1 MKVLKLADEVYKRHW
16 RGCKDGMGLLNN
28 AEDVCKRLGN
38 DVEIREVNERRIDD
52 LVLGLEDDNKAAGT
66 INKRLAALSKML
78 RFAYRRGYIERMPV
92 IERKK
97 EPQGRMRWL
106 SEEEEY
112 RMLGKFHAMGKPFIA
127 DFCKILIDTGMR
139 TGELF
144 KLRGRDV
151 DISGVNFQRM
161 IHLWETK
168 NGKSRSIPVTNRV
181 YEILCRYK
189 TSNDALLFTFKQ
201 HTLNRAWK
209 QMKTELGMYDDKEFI
224 PHCLRHTCASRLVQ
238 RGVDIR
244 VVQEWLG
251 HSSIQTTMRYAKIA
265 PKNLADARDVLE
277 RH

>member
-1 MKVLKLADEVYKRHW
+1 MKIIDLADEVYKRHW
-16 RGCKDGMGLLNN
+16 RGCKSGMGLLQN
-28 AEDVCKRLGN
+28 AEDVCDRMGN
-38 DVEIREVNERRIDD
+38 GVQVNKVNERMIDD
-52 LVLGLEDDNKAAGT
+52 LVLDLESDRKSNGT
-66 INKRLAALSKML
+66 INRRLAALSKML
-78 RFAYRRGYIERMPV
+78 RHAYRRGYIERLPA
-92 IERKK
+92 IERKR

-106 SEEEEY
+106 NEEEEY
-112 RMLGKFHAMGKPFIA
+112 RMLEKFHAMGKPYIA
-127 DFCKILIDTGMR
+127 DFCKVLIDTGMR

-151 DISGVNFQRM
+151 DLDERM

-168 NGKSRSIPVTNRV
+168 NGKSRSIPLTSRA
-181 YEILCRYK
+181 YEVLARYK
-189 TSNDALLFTFKQ
+189 TSNDGLLFEFTQ
-201 HTLNRAWK
+201 DVLNHAWK
-209 QMKTELGMYDDKEFI
+209 KMKTELDMLNDKEFI

>member
-1 MKVLKLADEVYKRHW
+1 MKIIDLADEVYKRHW
-16 RGCKDGMGLLNN
+16 RGCKSGMGLLQN
-28 AEDVCKRLGN
+28 AEDVCDRMGN
-38 DVEIREVNERRIDD
+38 GVQVNKVDERMIDD
-52 LVLGLEDDNKAAGT
+52 LVLDLEGDRKANGT
-66 INKRLAALSKML
+66 INRRLAALSKML
-78 RFAYRRGYIERMPV
+78 RHAYRRGYIERLPA
-92 IERKK
+92 IERKR

-106 SEEEEY
+106 NEEEEM
-112 RMLGKFHAMGKPFIA
+112 RMLGKFHAMGKPFVA
-127 DFCKILIDTGMR
+127 DFCKVLIDTGMR

-144 KLRGRDV
+144 KLRARDV
-151 DISGVNFQRM
+151 DLNERM

-168 NGKSRSIPVTNRV
+168 NGKSRSIPLTTRA
-181 YEILCRYK
+181 YEVLARYK
-189 TSNDALLFTFKQ
+189 ARVHIGDLFLFDFTQ
-201 HTLNRAWK
+201 DVLNHAWK
-209 QMKTELGMYDDKEFI
+209 KMKTELGMLNDKEFI

>member
-1 MKVLKLADEVYKRHW
+1 
-16 RGCKDGMGLLNN
+16 MGLLNN

-209 QMKTELGMYDDKEFI
+209 QMKTELGMDDDKEFI